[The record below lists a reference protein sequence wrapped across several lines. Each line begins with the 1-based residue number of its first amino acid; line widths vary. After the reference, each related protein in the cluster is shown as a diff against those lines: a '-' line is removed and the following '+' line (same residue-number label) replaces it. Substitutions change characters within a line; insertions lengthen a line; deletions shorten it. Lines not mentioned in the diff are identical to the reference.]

1 MTIDAQR
8 RFTPTPLEQAY
19 QLQGA
24 TIAVA
29 TNSQVLLNR
38 LSSVLMPSSRCHGD
52 TLALLWRVVVEP
64 GEEID
69 VAVDSLSSH
78 RVSQNGLVLV
88 NFGQQNFL
96 ALDVD
101 ARQGASFVSNNFILN
116 ESLFGQYFLPAF
128 SSLVNE
134 FLASRSR

>member
-24 TIAVA
+24 TVAVA
-29 TNSQVLLNR
+29 TNSQALLNR

-52 TLALLWRVVVEP
+52 TLALLWRVVVE
-64 GEEID
+64 EID

-78 RVSQNGLVLV
+78 RVSQNGLALV

-101 ARQGASFVSNNFILN
+101 ARQGASFVSNKFISN
-116 ESLFGQYFLPAF
+116 ESLFRQYFLSAF
-128 SSLVNE
+128 FSLVNE
-134 FLASRSR
+134 FLASRGR